1 MIVFINI
8 QEYVTRG
15 LLSVDEVNRLT
26 PDEGRNLRIEGILEL
41 ICKGYLSLD
50 DAKSLIYREACNLG
64 LFEGI
69 RELIYNPEVDFT
81 LDDAKALN
89 HSEVDN
95 LGYFEG
101 IWKLICNS
109 EVDFTVD
116 DAKALNYS
124 EAHNL
129 GHFEGIRELIYNPE
143 VDFTLDD
150 AKNLIHREVYNLG
163 HFEGIRELIYNPEVD
178 FTIDDAKA
186 LNHREARNLGFY
198 EGIRELICN
207 SEVNFT
213 IDDAKSLDYRD
224 CMLIE
229 ELYTGG
235 SPFRELR
242 VNVSPKIRDIFEKA
256 QDFAEQGYKNL
267 LGDRY
272 KRMCMFAYENR
283 NPDNKLHEKPSL
295 TALTSALSHPLSRNT
310 LLDFADHRFFLKNNI
325 DGINS
330 FIRDYYSR
338 AFYKSVHDYN
348 NREQLSLLVYLGAD
362 INYQNEKGMTAL
374 EKYLDFFITE
384 SRYFTENNI
393 QHLNFLIKSGATPP
407 NIIDE
412 RLPIE
417 MQEILQSSASNVISD
432 GRVIDNSQEEKL
444 DMMRK

>member
-81 LDDAKALN
+81 VDDAKALN
-89 HSEVDN
+89 HSEARN
-95 LGYFEG
+95 LGHFEG

-116 DAKALNYS
+116 DAKALNHS

-129 GHFEGIRELIYNPE
+129 GHFEGIW
-143 VDFTLDD
+143 
-150 AKNLIHREVYNLG
+150 K
-163 HFEGIRELIYNPEVD
+163 
-178 FTIDDAKA
+178 
-186 LNHREARNLGFY
+186 
-198 EGIRELICN
+198 LICN
-207 SEVNFT
+207 SEVDFT
-213 IDDAKSLDYRD
+213 VRDALALSNND
-224 CMLIE
+224 CILIE
-229 ELYTGG
+229 ELYNGG